1 MSDSRP
7 RQAAGRACPPRPSG
21 STLVARAA
29 RRASASAIPIDTW
42 VPALGTKAT
51 ATSRR
56 TRWEARSRTHGAFA
70 TCTATCGSGV
80 PTGTGRATTAA
91 RLVAIRKA
99 RPAATAVCFA
109 AAQAGQV
116 GQPPARLP
124 RRLRRRGFHVRRESG
139 GRVRDQTQVAATAPV
154 GHAEAKTATMAGEAT
169 ADDRG
174 LECRSCGCKHFR
186 VVYTRR
192 GWGSCCVAILRRAVR
207 KADPPTEACPPKP
220 RRRWVSA
227 LREAHDNVGAA
238 HRGLTVRVVQELLG
252 QKDLKATMVYTHLL
266 NGGAH
271 GVKSPANTL

>member
-56 TRWEARSRTHGAFA
+56 TRWEARSRTHGGST

-139 GRVRDQTQVAATAPV
+139 GRVRDQTQVAATAPR
-154 GHAEAKTATMAGEAT
+154 GRGEGEAGT
-169 ADDRG
+169 K
-174 LECRSCGCKHFR
+174 ECRSCGCKHFR